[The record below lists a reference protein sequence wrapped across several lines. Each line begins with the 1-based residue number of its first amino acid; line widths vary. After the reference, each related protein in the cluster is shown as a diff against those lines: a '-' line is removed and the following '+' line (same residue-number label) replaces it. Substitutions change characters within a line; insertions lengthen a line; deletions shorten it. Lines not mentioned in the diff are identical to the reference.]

1 MQKNVPHRYI
11 KVKKAIEGQDFIN
24 TWKIKDIN
32 VLTSIEILLNG
43 KKFTMYIP
51 SSKTRP
57 RPYNIYDLHASGQTQ
72 KVKLISQILG
82 KVKTYVFH
90 IYFKI
95 HE

>member
-1 MQKNVPHRYI
+1 MQKNVLHRYI

-57 RPYNIYDLHASGQTQ
+57 RPSCIGSNSKGQIDFTNPW
-72 KVKLISQILG
+72 KSKDIRVPHL
-82 KVKTYVFH
+82 F
-90 IYFKI
+90 
-95 HE
+95 

>member
-1 MQKNVPHRYI
+1 MHKNVLHRYI

-57 RPYNIYDLHASGQTQ
+57 RPYMTFMHW
-72 KVKLISQILG
+72 VKLKRSN
-82 KVKTYVFH
+82 
-90 IYFKI
+90 
-95 HE
+95 